1 MKKICLLILSALVFS
16 MSPVRTDEGMW
27 LLPLLEKLNSKKMA
41 ELGCKL
47 TAKDIYNVN
56 NSSLKDAIVQFGG
69 GCTGEVVSK
78 EGLLL
83 TNHHCGY
90 GSIQKLSTVEHDYLQ
105 NGYWAM
111 NREQELPAQGLSV
124 MFLESFSDVTKE
136 VNEAIG
142 NAVTPEESQ
151 KAINNISK
159 ILTDKAVGDNKFIQ
173 ARIASMYGGNAFYL
187 IVTKTYTDI
196 RFVGAPPSSIGKFG
210 ADTDN
215 WMWPR
220 HTGDFSMFRI
230 YADKNNNPA
239 PYSAD
244 NKPYSPKKF
253 LTISLKGVEQK
264 DFSMIIG
271 YPGRTSRFMTSSEV
285 KQTSEVSNAITI
297 YARGIRQD
305 VLLEDMIAD
314 PKIRLQY
321 SSKYSGSSN
330 SWKKSIGMNET
341 FKKLK
346 VQERR
351 AAEEKEFIAW
361 VNADKS
367 RVEKYGSALETIN
380 KAIAGR
386 ADVLYLFRYLSE
398 TLSNIELATIANSY
412 IPVADA
418 FIKGDNES
426 AIKQAKALDARANAF
441 FVNYSASTDRKVAK
455 ALIKVFRDKVKKENL
470 PSFYNTI
477 DSQFSGNI
485 DAYVDN
491 MFDKSIFTSKEKI
504 DMALRSGNE
513 ENLKDPA
520 LTLARS
526 IFELAPKLQVELMK
540 ANAPYAKGYREY
552 IAGQLEMKKGMA
564 MYPDANSTM
573 RLSYGQVLN
582 YSPKDALLYEHI
594 TTLKGVMEK
603 EDPNNW
609 EFVVPAKLKELY
621 QKKDYGQYAMKN
633 GELPVAFLTNND
645 ITGGNSGSPVL
656 NAKGE
661 LLGLAFDGNWEAMSG
676 DIIFEPSLQRTISV
690 DIRYVLFIMDKF
702 GGAGYLLNEMN
713 IAK

>member
-1 MKKICLLILSALVFS
+1 
-16 MSPVRTDEGMW
+16 
-27 LLPLLEKLNSKKMA
+27 
-41 ELGCKL
+41 
-47 TAKDIYNVN
+47 
-56 NSSLKDAIVQFGG
+56 
-69 GCTGEVVSK
+69 
-78 EGLLL
+78 
-83 TNHHCGY
+83 
-90 GSIQKLSTVEHDYLQ
+90 
-105 NGYWAM
+105 
-111 NREQELPAQGLSV
+111 
-124 MFLESFSDVTKE
+124 
-136 VNEAIG
+136 
-142 NAVTPEESQ
+142 
-151 KAINNISK
+151 
-159 ILTDKAVGDNKFIQ
+159 
-173 ARIASMYGGNAFYL
+173 
-187 IVTKTYTDI
+187 
-196 RFVGAPPSSIGKFG
+196 
-210 ADTDN
+210 
-215 WMWPR
+215 
-220 HTGDFSMFRI
+220 
-230 YADKNNNPA
+230 
-239 PYSAD
+239 
-244 NKPYSPKKF
+244 
-253 LTISLKGVEQK
+253 
-264 DFSMIIG
+264 
-271 YPGRTSRFMTSSEV
+271 
-285 KQTSEVSNAITI
+285 
-297 YARGIRQD
+297 
-305 VLLEDMIAD
+305 
-314 PKIRLQY
+314 
-321 SSKYSGSSN
+321 
-330 SWKKSIGMNET
+330 
-341 FKKLK
+341 
-346 VQERR
+346 
-351 AAEEKEFIAW
+351 
-361 VNADKS
+361 
-367 RVEKYGSALETIN
+367 
-380 KAIAGR
+380 
-386 ADVLYLFRYLSE
+386 
-398 TLSNIELATIANSY
+398 
-412 IPVADA
+412 
-418 FIKGDNES
+418 
-426 AIKQAKALDARANAF
+426 
-441 FVNYSASTDRKVAK
+441 VAK

-491 MFDKSIFTSKEKI
+491 IFDKSIFTSKEKI

-540 ANAPYAKGYREY
+540 ANAPYAKGYKEY

-582 YSPKDALLYEHI
+582 YSPKDAILYEHI